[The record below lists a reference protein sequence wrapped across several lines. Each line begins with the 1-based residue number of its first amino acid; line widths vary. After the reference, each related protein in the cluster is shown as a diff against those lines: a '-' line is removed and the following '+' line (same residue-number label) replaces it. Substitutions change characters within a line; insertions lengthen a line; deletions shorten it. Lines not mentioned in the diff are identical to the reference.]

1 MQLPRRMTCSREKEA
16 SFDDLCRP
24 FSCPAHTRTLTVVFP
39 SRDKG
44 VCLSTENG
52 LRFIEPR
59 SYGKGGRDCL
69 LVLSLVTS
77 TPSDKVFTD
86 NSCASRAIHWPPRFC
101 RWGTSLSRS
110 LSRVLSLSLS
120 RGSSD
125 EFRSR
130 LHFDFIFNKLFTPRA
145 CRGVIHD
152 AHSLA
157 RLHRHACVL
166 VVYF

>member
-1 MQLPRRMTCSREKEA
+1 VQVEPYIGRRVSADGARVSLA
-16 SFDDLCRP
+16 
-24 FSCPAHTRTLTVVFP
+24 
-39 SRDKG
+39 
-44 VCLSTENG
+44 
-52 LRFIEPR
+52 
-59 SYGKGGRDCL
+59 
-69 LVLSLVTS
+69 LSLA
-77 TPSDKVFTD
+77 F
-86 NSCASRAIHWPPRFC
+86 
-101 RWGTSLSRS
+101 
-110 LSRVLSLSLS
+110 SLSLS

-130 LHFDFIFNKLFTPRA
+130 LHFDFIFNKLFTNRWTPRA